1 MRKIKQWIITPK
13 FKFHYEAML
22 PARRVVCPRC
32 DGIGTQDHSAFSDG
46 ITQSELEEMD
56 CESRHSY
63 ARGDYDEACSM
74 CHGENVVDELDY
86 GNLSDKMKKAVDDAL
101 EQQARDDMDAAW
113 EKAWGA

>member
-13 FKFHYEAML
+13 FKFHYEALL
-22 PARRVVCPRC
+22 PAKRIVCPHG

-56 CESRHSY
+56 YESRRSY
-63 ARGDYDEACSM
+63 ARGDYDERCSL
-74 CHGENVVDELDY
+74 CDGANVVDVLDY
-86 GNLSDKMKKAVDDAL
+86 ESLSDKMKKAVDDSL